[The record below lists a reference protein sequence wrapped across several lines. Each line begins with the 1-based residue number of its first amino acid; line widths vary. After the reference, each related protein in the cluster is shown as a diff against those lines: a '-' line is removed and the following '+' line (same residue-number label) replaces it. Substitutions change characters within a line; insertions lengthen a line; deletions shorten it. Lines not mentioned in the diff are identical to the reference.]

1 MKVLSAL
8 VCALLLNASVVNAQ
22 VVQSEKERTAIH
34 VASWVSVLT
43 LEGLDTL
50 ASFRSNDRT
59 RALVLQGV
67 RVGAAQGGAMLLK
80 WASPMARPCTPTHE
94 CGSDSEMSG
103 FPSGH
108 MALACSTLGGPSLS
122 VTIPLVGGTA
132 AGRFFAWRHFP
143 SQIAAG
149 CIIGALA
156 SRIR

>member
-1 MKVLSAL
+1 MKAL
-8 VCALLLNASVVNAQ
+8 VLTILLILSLARTAGAQ
-22 VVQSEKERTAIH
+22 VLQTAEERTAAHI
-34 VASWVSVLT
+34 ASWVTVLT
-43 LEGLDTL
+43 LEGLDTY
-50 ASFRSNDRT
+50 ASYKSDDRM
-59 RALVLQGV
+59 RAFVLQGV
-67 RVGAAQGGAMLLK
+67 RVSVAQGGAALLK
-80 WASPMARPCTPTHE
+80 WAVPMARPCTPTHE

-122 VTIPLVGGTA
+122 VTIPLAGATGL
-132 AGRFFAWRHFP
+132 GRFLAWRHFP

>member
-132 AGRFFAWRHFP
+132 AGRFLAWRHFP

-149 CIIGALA
+149 CIIGAFA